1 MGHCAAV
8 ELRSLYL
15 KWMYTFYRIVAY
27 GVIERLL
34 AIFVIRNKKYK
45 TSTGLLFFEIN
56 LTYLLKMYVA
66 RDIRYPWPTLFL
78 AVFKYIQQFL
88 SRKDIIDFLKLGFN
102 TSPQHVTDIFIYRA
116 QNFFNTSFTEDKKVF
131 PCLQQWVYEL
141 VGDINHAIVFHR
153 KKFRSIAR

>member
-1 MGHCAAV
+1 MGT
-8 ELRSLYL
+8 YL
-15 KWMYTFYRIVAY
+15 FYRIVAY

-66 RDIRYPWPTLFL
+66 RDIRYHQKTYTQYPLPTLFL

-116 QNFFNTSFTEDKKVF
+116 QNFFNTSFTGQESISLR
-131 PCLQQWVYEL
+131 LQQ
-141 VGDINHAIVFHR
+141 
-153 KKFRSIAR
+153 